1 LVIKSYF
8 TKFSFII
15 FALKFWLMKKVLFF
29 FVLILCVIANAQEVD
44 YQKVIDSIA
53 QKKWDSTAL
62 DLDSLANPKIVDI
75 HAIRKDSVKLANN
88 MVIVPNNNDNSPLTP
103 SSILSLPT
111 LKRWFVFGQNSLVFN
126 QSSFSNWYAGGNNNI
141 GVIGKINYNIVYKKE
156 RHYLDNNIQMGYGFV
171 SSTGQSTRKTDDYIN
186 IMTNY
191 GYELAQHY
199 YLSTGFQFLSQFTA
213 GYNYSNTPDPVFDDR
228 ISKFMAPGYLNI
240 GIGLSYNPNENF
252 QVIARPVNGKFT
264 FVLDEKLQTEG
275 TYGLER
281 DGQSVRTELG
291 AMVNVLYKLKLFKDA
306 TFINQIN
313 FFSNYLQHAERVD
326 INYSGTLNL
335 KFNKY
340 ITTVV
345 TLEMMYD
352 HDQIKRLQ
360 RKQTLGV
367 GITYN
372 LGYKVERDSSTGIIK
387 PFVN

>member
-1 LVIKSYF
+1 
-8 TKFSFII
+8 
-15 FALKFWLMKKVLFF
+15 MKKVLFF
-29 FVLILCVIANAQEVD
+29 FVLIFSIVANAQEVD

-53 QKKWDSTAL
+53 QKRWDSTAL

-75 HAIRKDSVKLANN
+75 RAIRRDSIKLANN
-88 MVIVPNNNDNSPLTP
+88 VVIVPNNNDNSPLTP

-126 QSSFSNWYAGGNNNI
+126 QSSFANWYAGGNNNI
-141 GVIGKINYNIVYKKE
+141 GVIGKINYNIVYKKD
-156 RHYLDNNIQMGYGFV
+156 RHYLDNNFQMGYGFV

-264 FVLDEKLQTEG
+264 FVLDEKLQTAG
-275 TYGLER
+275 SYGLER

-313 FFSNYLQHAERVD
+313 FFSNYLQHSERVD
-326 INYSGTLNL
+326 INYSGSLNL

-372 LGYKVERDSSTGIIK
+372 LGYKVERDSRTGIIK